1 RSSHPRGHPYGA
13 ADDTARVLHHLL
25 HDHLRRRAR
34 AHGGAWES
42 PELQVARDRR
52 RRSRP
57 GGARGPRAAARP
69 WAGQPLRQN
78 PSKKE
83 SRMIDLQKYRK
94 AAYLKASDLTAT
106 RTKVRILSVGEEE
119 IGTPAE
125 TKVVLHFTSDQVK
138 PMVCNYT
145 NLVTLVEA
153 FGPDEQ

>member
-1 RSSHPRGHPYGA
+1 
-13 ADDTARVLHHLL
+13 
-25 HDHLRRRAR
+25 
-34 AHGGAWES
+34 
-42 PELQVARDRR
+42 
-52 RRSRP
+52 
-57 GGARGPRAAARP
+57 
-69 WAGQPLRQN
+69 
-78 PSKKE
+78 
-83 SRMIDLQKYRK
+83 MIDLQKYRK

-153 FGPDEQ
+153 FGPDEQQWLGKVIILFKTKALFQGKNVDAIRIVIPPQPAAPSPSAPPVSGAAVSTAQEEETDLV